1 MVAAEQVALLR
12 WESRSEVDPII
23 PVCPVLL
30 PLDKNL
36 LVMGTISNAVDCI
49 DFDHGSTSCALRV
62 YTQVECRLPSRT
74 VHSMR
79 LAVHPIESASDLL
92 TNCCGGGRY

>member
-1 MVAAEQVALLR
+1 MAAEQVALLR

-49 DFDHGSTSCALRV
+49 DFDHGSTSCALLV
-62 YTQVECRLPSRT
+62 IAAIHTSGMQT
-74 VHSMR
+74 
-79 LAVHPIESASDLL
+79 PIAHGAFNTARRSP
-92 TNCCGGGRY
+92 Y